1 MAKKSYL
8 ITGGTGFIGRNV
20 ARSLVK
26 DGCKIKILD
35 DNSRGNLGSL
45 KDIRRDF
52 EFVKGD
58 IRNPTIV
65 KKACLGI
72 DSVIHLAAVNGTKFF
87 YSMPEL
93 VLDVSTRGIIN
104 IIDACLWHGV
114 EELFF
119 ASSSEVY
126 QTPPKIP
133 TPEKVPMVIPDL
145 LNPRYSYAGGKI
157 ISELLIVNYGR
168 KYFKRAIIFRPHNVY
183 GPEMGWEHVIPQ
195 FVLRMREMT
204 AKKQGPLKFPIQ
216 GSGRETRSFIF
227 IDDFVAG
234 LKLIMKA
241 PKRSEVFEVYNI
253 GTNEEITIK
262 KAAEQVGKFF
272 ERKIHILPGK
282 KHEGGTPRRVPDISK
297 LAKLGFIPKYSFAQG
312 LQITARWYNENAHL
326 KPPALII

>member
-1 MAKKSYL
+1 MKKSYL

-20 ARSLVK
+20 TRSLVA
-26 DGCKIKILD
+26 DGFKVRVLD
-35 DNSRGNLGSL
+35 DNSRGNLESL

-58 IRNPTIV
+58 VRNPEIV
-65 KKACLGI
+65 KKACRGV
-72 DSVIHLAAVNGTKFF
+72 DSVIHLAAINGTKFF
-87 YSMPEL
+87 YSMPEV

-114 EELFF
+114 SELYF

-133 TPEKVPMVIPDL
+133 TPEAVPIVVPDL

-168 KYFKRAIIFRPHNVY
+168 KYFKRAVIFRPHNVY

-195 FVLRMREMT
+195 FVLRMREMAT
-204 AKKQGPLKFPIQ
+204 RAQNPLKFPIQ
-216 GSGRETRSFIF
+216 GTGRETRSFIF
-227 IDDFVAG
+227 IDDFVSG
-234 LKLIMKA
+234 LKTILKHG
-241 PKRSEVFEVYNI
+241 RHLEVYNI
-253 GTNEEITIK
+253 GTKEEVTIK
-262 KAAEQVGKFF
+262 KVAEEVGKFF
-272 ERKIHILPGK
+272 GRKIQIVPGK
-282 KHEGGTPRRVPDISK
+282 KHEGGTTRRVPDISK
-297 LAKLGFIPKYSFAQG
+297 ITKFGYVPKYSFTEG
-312 LQITARWYNENAHL
+312 LQITAHWYNENAHK